1 MARRKR
7 TAEPIQDTTESAV
20 IEPVETIH
28 EPEPV
33 VLVEPK
39 IMHGALYRVRCVD
52 PTLRGYSVRGVVVP
66 QGGSVIVDLSS
77 PDYAL
82 AEAMRDSTVIVEP
95 AQ

>member
-7 TAEPIQDTTESAV
+7 TAAPIQDTTEPAV
-20 IEPVETIH
+20 LEPVETIH

-39 IMHGALYRVRCVD
+39 IERGALYRVRCVD
-52 PTLRGYSVRGVVVP
+52 PMLRGYSVRGVVVP
-66 QGGSVIVDLSS
+66 QGGSAIVDLSS

-82 AEAMRDSTVIVEP
+82 AEAMRDTTVIVEP
-95 AQ
+95 VQ